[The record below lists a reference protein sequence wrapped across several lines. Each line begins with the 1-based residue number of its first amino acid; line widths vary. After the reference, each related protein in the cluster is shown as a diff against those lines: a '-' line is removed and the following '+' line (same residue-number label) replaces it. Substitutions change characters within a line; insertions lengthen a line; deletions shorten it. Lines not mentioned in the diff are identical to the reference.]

1 MTKRQK
7 YSNGGGPK
15 KIKDVFKLDYLSGNK
30 KRGISSG
37 ATIKTKNAS
46 ISTNQQDG
54 RNVNTTLNLKLPKTE
69 VTVGRGKGGNFS
81 GKVTRDTS
89 NFLGKN
95 SKLSISVNPKA
106 GFGNNKPQYG
116 ITYEKKV

>member
-15 KIKDVFKLDYLSGNK
+15 KVKDIFKLDYLSGNK

-89 NFLGKN
+89 NSLGKN
-95 SKLSISVNPKA
+95 STVSFSADRPK
-106 GFGNNKPQYG
+106 GGGGGRYG
-116 ITYEKKV
+116 ITYSKLF